1 MTIFTYILFYTLMI
15 IIVFLIDYLL
25 VNSNSINN
33 YDDKIKLWFKK
44 ILKK

>member
-15 IIVFLIDYLL
+15 IIVFLIDYWFA
-25 VNSNSINN
+25 NSKFIKNN
-33 YDDKIKLWFKK
+33 NDVIKLWFKK